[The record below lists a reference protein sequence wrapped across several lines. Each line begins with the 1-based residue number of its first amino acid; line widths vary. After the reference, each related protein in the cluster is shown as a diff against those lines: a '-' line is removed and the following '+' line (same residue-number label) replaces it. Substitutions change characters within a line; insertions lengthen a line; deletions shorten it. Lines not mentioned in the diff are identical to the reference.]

1 MPTPLAGTPVAA
13 PITEAVA
20 KRVKRRPE
28 ADEPLPK
35 RCATSCEGKIL
46 EIGTPKRFVKLYI
59 HKKMLTIEGDQYLT
73 AYSDKL
79 TELKSMTIWKKN
91 VQGFPGTAS
100 KWASTRFIS
109 CPTDIPGATRSICS
123 NWVRTNFMSYPTD
136 IPGATRLIY
145 SKWVSTNFVTCHTDI
160 PGAIRPI
167 YAKWVST
174 SFMNYQTD
182 IPGATRPYC
191 SKWVSTNFVSYPT
204 DIPAATRP
212 VYSKWESTNF
222 MIYPTDIPG
231 ATFKEQSGAI
241 KQKWSGRA

>member
-13 PITEAVA
+13 PITKAVA
-20 KRVKRRPE
+20 KRVRRRPE
-28 ADEPLPK
+28 GDEPPPK
-35 RCATSCEGKIL
+35 RCATSCEGQIP

-59 HKKMLTIEGDQYLT
+59 LKNILTIEGDQNLT
-73 AYSDKL
+73 AYSDEL

-136 IPGATRLIY
+136 IP
-145 SKWVSTNFVTCHTDI
+145 
-160 PGAIRPI
+160 
-167 YAKWVST
+167 
-174 SFMNYQTD
+174 
-182 IPGATRPYC
+182 
-191 SKWVSTNFVSYPT
+191 
-204 DIPAATRP
+204 AATRP
-212 VYSKWESTNF
+212 VYSKWVSTNF

-231 ATFKEQSGAI
+231 ATCTEQSGAI
-241 KQKWSGRA
+241 KQKWSDRA

>member
-1 MPTPLAGTPVAA
+1 MCPCTTHATPIQRTPISSPATTPVTRNSDSESEEGRMPTPLAGTPVAA

-79 TELKSMTIWKKN
+79 TELKSMTIWKNN
-91 VQGFPGTAS
+91 VQGFQGTAS

-109 CPTDIPGATRSICS
+109 CPTDIPGATRSSCS
-123 NWVRTNFMSYPTD
+123 NWVGTNFMSYRTD
-136 IPGATRLIY
+136 IPGATRVIY
-145 SKWVSTNFVTCHTDI
+145 SKVGEH
-160 PGAIRPI
+160 
-167 YAKWVST
+167 
-174 SFMNYQTD
+174 
-182 IPGATRPYC
+182 
-191 SKWVSTNFVSYPT
+191 
-204 DIPAATRP
+204 
-212 VYSKWESTNF
+212 
-222 MIYPTDIPG
+222 
-231 ATFKEQSGAI
+231 
-241 KQKWSGRA
+241 